1 MNTMKS
7 IIYDT
12 YGDPD
17 VLKLIKTS
25 IPEPN
30 KDELLI
36 KIISST
42 VTAADWHLRKAD
54 PIMVRFM
61 NGIIRPKKKVLGQE
75 FYGEIIQTGAN
86 VTRFQPG
93 DTIFG
98 STGLKTGAHSEYIVL
113 SEDSVISK
121 ADTDIDNE
129 SLAAVPIGGMTAL
142 FFLKQGELKKGDRVL
157 INGASGSVGSYAVQI
172 AKAYGASVTGVC
184 STRNVELVLDI
195 GADQVIDYKNE
206 KLVDQ
211 PHRYDIIFDTVGN
224 LSYKSVKPLLSS
236 EGHFVSTAFNLGLMQ
251 AMMMNTFRN
260 GHKVYTGV
268 TKESRELLD
277 EIKELLRSKRLKAV
291 VEKTYSME
299 EIKEAH
305 KHAESGHKQGNIILA
320 IQGGTTHV

>member
-1 MNTMKS
+1 MKS

-12 YGDPD
+12 YGSPD

-25 IPEPN
+25 IPKPDRN
-30 KDELLI
+30 ELLI
-36 KIISST
+36 KVISSS

-61 NGIIRPKKKVLGQE
+61 NGLLTPKKKVLGQE
-75 FYGEIIQTGAN
+75 FYGEIVETGRS
-86 VTRFQPG
+86 VTRFKPG
-93 DTIFG
+93 DKIFG
-98 STGLKTGAHSEYIVL
+98 STGLKTGAHSEYIIM

-121 ADTDIDNE
+121 ADGNIENE
-129 SLAAVPIGGMTAL
+129 SLAAIPIGGMTSL
-142 FFLKQGELKKGDRVL
+142 FFLKQGGLKKGDRVL

-184 STRNVELVLDI
+184 STRNVKLVREI
-195 GADQVIDYKNE
+195 GADQVIDYKKERLDNH
-206 KLVDQ
+206 
-211 PHRYDIIFDTVGN
+211 PHSYDIVFDTVGN

-236 EGHFVSTAFNLGLMQ
+236 DGHFISTAFNLGLMQ
-251 AMMMNTFRN
+251 AMMMNTFRK

-277 EIKELLRSKRLKAV
+277 EIKNLLKSKKLKAV
-291 VEKTYSME
+291 IERTYSME

-305 KHAESGHKQGNIILA
+305 IHAESGHKQGNIILA